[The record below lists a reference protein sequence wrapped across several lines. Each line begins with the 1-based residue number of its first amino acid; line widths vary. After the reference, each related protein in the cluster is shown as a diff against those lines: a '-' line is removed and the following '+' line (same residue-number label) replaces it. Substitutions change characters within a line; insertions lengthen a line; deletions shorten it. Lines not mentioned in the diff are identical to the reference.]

1 MAIAQAILQ
10 AQRMHRE
17 ALEASYAG
25 KCTVA
30 ILKSVTDPITKIT
43 SKQEIVEQKDIP
55 CRLSFSSTSGTGEA
69 SPVAAVTQTIK
80 LYLAPEIQIKPGSRI
95 TVTQNGYTNQY
106 ERSGQPAIYAS
117 HQEITLELFRGW
129 A

>member
-1 MAIAQAILQ
+1 MAIAQAIVQ

-43 SKQEIVEQKDIP
+43 SKQEVVEQKDIP
-55 CRLSFSSTSGTGEA
+55 CRLSFSRARSAGEA
-69 SPVAAVTQTIK
+69 GPTAAVTQTIK
-80 LYLAPEIQIKPGSRI
+80 LFLAPEVQIKPGSRI
-95 TVTQNGYTNQY
+95 TVAQNGWTNQY
-106 ERSGQPAIYAS
+106 ERSGRPAVYVS

>member
-1 MAIAQAILQ
+1 MSMSQAMLQ

-25 KCTVA
+25 KCTVS

-43 SKQEIVEQKDIP
+43 NKQEIVEQEDIP
-55 CRLSFSSTSGTGEA
+55 CRLSFSNVNSVGEA
-69 SPVAAVTQTIK
+69 SPVAPVTQTIK
-80 LYLAPEIQIKPGSRI
+80 LFLAPEIRIEPGSRI
-95 TVTQNGYTNQY
+95 TVTQNDCTNQY
-106 ERSGQPAIYAS
+106 ERSGQPAVYAS
-117 HQEITLELFRGW
+117 HQEITLELFKGW